1 MKYSIPQSYYKTL
14 LFKFEIQNGIGTFSF
29 LKTLDCVRERVY
41 DVISSMRF
49 EHGMD
54 MIMFMYLVL
63 TE

>member
-14 LFKFEIQNGIGTFSF
+14 LFKFDIQNGIGTFSF
-29 LKTLDCVRERVY
+29 VKTLQTVWERVY
-41 DVISSMRF
+41 DVILAWDLSMV
-49 EHGMD
+49 MD